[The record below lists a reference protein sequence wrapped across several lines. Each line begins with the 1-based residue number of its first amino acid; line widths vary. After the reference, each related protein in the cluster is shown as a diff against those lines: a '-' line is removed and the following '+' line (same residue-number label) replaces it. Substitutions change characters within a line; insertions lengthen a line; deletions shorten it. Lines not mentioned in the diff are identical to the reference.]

1 MSTYIARRLLL
12 AIPTIL
18 IVTMLTTV
26 SIRLI
31 PGDAIDILVGQMD
44 LSGKENR
51 EELRQKLAEQ
61 LDEAGLT
68 RGSDG
73 VRLKIDMMIDNESQL
88 ELELAE
94 ISISFWEDIG
104 VIVTLDLVDPPVRQS
119 RLFEKQFEFF
129 AGNVAG
135 RPNALNDFR
144 LGHQWNRANL
154 TDSTFIEMWED
165 VLTATDSQEQADLI
179 KAASSK
185 WLELAPAVQ
194 VPAGFGG
201 DYWQPWVHN
210 HGGERALAFVDYSTH
225 WAYVWLDRDLRAE
238 RTGFKD

>member
-1 MSTYIARRLLL
+1 
-12 AIPTIL
+12 
-18 IVTMLTTV
+18 
-26 SIRLI
+26 
-31 PGDAIDILVGQMD
+31 MD

-73 VRLKIDMMIDNESQL
+73 VRLKIDMMIGNESQL

-104 VIVTLDLVDPPVRQS
+104 VIVTLDLVDSPVRQS

-144 LGHQWNRANL
+144 L
-154 TDSTFIEMWED
+154 
-165 VLTATDSQEQADLI
+165 V
-179 KAASSK
+179 
-185 WLELAPAVQ
+185 VQ
-194 VPAGFGG
+194 
-201 DYWQPWVHN
+201 H
-210 HGGERALAFVDYSTH
+210 H
-225 WAYVWLDRDLRAE
+225 
-238 RTGFKD
+238 